1 MKSVLWVGLS
11 LSMIGLAT
19 VRGEEP
25 ATAKGS
31 VVMAKKLEYSQ
42 QLLSALMTEN
52 YDEADRNVK
61 LMKIFTRLEEM
72 YRGKTP
78 EYKAQ
83 LKKFQDS
90 VTQLSAAVEA
100 KQHDAASQA
109 YLDMLQSCIQCHKT
123 LQKTK

>member
-11 LSMIGLAT
+11 LSLIGLAT
-19 VRGEEP
+19 ARAEEP
-25 ATAKGS
+25 APAKGS

-90 VTQLSAAVEA
+90 VTQLSTAVEA

-109 YLDMLQSCIQCHKT
+109 YLDMLKSCIQCHKT
-123 LQKTK
+123 LQKAQ